1 MKLQTRRK
9 VVAAVVALAFVL
21 SGCAARNAYRRGQ
34 SEARKGNWDLAVAKL
49 TLALQKDPGN
59 IPYKMAL
66 ENARIQAS
74 RYHYDLGRKA
84 MAAQELDKAAD
95 ELEIA
100 WKYDPANKSASDDL
114 AIVQTKIRKRDEEKK
129 RLSEFEEMK
138 SRVQAA
144 RLPLPVLSPRSPVP
158 ITLKFTETSLQKIF
172 DTLSKLAGVNIL
184 FDEGFRDKKVDVN
197 LSGVTFQEALDQI
210 TFVNRLFYKVLNQNT
225 LIIVPESPQKR
236 RAYDEQIVR
245 TFYLQNA
252 EANDVLNLVKTLANI
267 QKALANKELAA
278 ITVLGTPDK
287 VALAEKIIEAN
298 DKAKGEVMI
307 EVQILEVNRTNAKNY
322 GIELSQYEVQ
332 SAFTPFG
339 GNETQNG
346 FTSLRAH
353 MLSSI
358 NLSDFVV
365 SIPSTLFARF
375 LQTDSTVRILASPRL
390 RAAEGKKTELK
401 IGTEVPIPVTTFT
414 AGAQGGTSTFLP
426 ATSFQYRNVGVNLT
440 LTPKV
445 NPSGDMTLEVSAEFS
460 LLGDDRNVGSGANP
474 LVVPTFLTRNITGI
488 IRLRD
493 GETSLLGGLLQDREA
508 SALKGALGIQSIP
521 ILNKIFT
528 SAQKRS
534 EESEVLI
541 SLTPHVLRAP
551 KVTDEDLEPLFVG
564 TEEVPRV
571 LGARPPLFGPEEPPS
586 KPETPPGPGA
596 AGPPSLQRPSLAAPG
611 APRPVTPTPVTPT
624 PVPPAEAP
632 VPEAAPGAAAAAGP
646 GQGPTRPVNVLLSP
660 PETAVKV
667 GEQVTV
673 SVVVVGARDLTSVEL
688 DLAYNPSLLEAVDVA
703 AGSLLTLDGTPL
715 GSEKAL
721 DPGRV
726 HVKFTRASAAAGSG
740 VVASVTFKGR
750 QEGPAVL
757 TLDSLALTTSSGT
770 ERPTAPAPGRVV
782 VTQ

>member
-1 MKLQTRRK
+1 MKLQTGRK
-9 VVAAVVALAFVL
+9 VVAAVVALGFVL

-59 IPYKMAL
+59 IPYKIAL
-66 ENARIQAS
+66 ENARIRAS
-74 RYHYDLGRKA
+74 RYHYDQARKA
-84 MAAQELDKAAD
+84 MAAQELDTAAD

-100 WKYDPANKSASDDL
+100 VKYDPANKSASDDL
-114 AIVQTKIRKRDEEKK
+114 AIVQVKIRKRDEEKK

-287 VALAEKIIEAN
+287 VALAQKIIEAN

-332 SAFTPFG
+332 STFSPFG
-339 GNETQNG
+339 GTETQGG
-346 FTSLRAH
+346 FTRLRAH

-365 SIPSTLFARF
+365 AIPSTLFARF

-460 LLGDDRNVGSGANP
+460 LLGDDRNVGSGDNP

-493 GETSLLGGLLQDREA
+493 GETSLIGGLVQERES
-508 SALKGALGIQSIP
+508 SALRSALGLGSIP
-521 ILNKIFT
+521 VLNKIFT
-528 SAQKRS
+528 STTKTS
-534 EESEVLI
+534 EASEVLI

-571 LGARPPLFGPEEPPS
+571 LGARPPLFGPEEPPPP

-596 AGPPSLQRPSLAAPG
+596 AGPPSVQRPAAPG
-611 APRPVTPTPVTPT
+611 TPRPVT
-624 PVPPAEAP
+624 PVPPAETP
-632 VPEAAPGAAAAAGP
+632 VPEAAPGAETAAAP
-646 GQGPTRPVNVLLSP
+646 GQGPTRPVTALLSP
-660 PETAVKV
+660 PEMTVKV
-667 GEQVTV
+667 GEQVTM

-688 DLAYNPSLLEAVDVA
+688 DLAYNPSLLEAVEVA

-715 GSEKAL
+715 GAEKAL

-726 HVKFTRASAAAGSG
+726 HARFTRASAAAGSG

-750 QEGPAVL
+750 QAGPAVL